1 MLERI
6 PQLLANG
13 FDSTIIVL
21 MERKSPNKQ
30 KSEWCL
36 GFSMPNLLLP
46 GHFEFGDLAIVNGL
60 DERVEAIA
68 NENHAARVLMNG
80 FIYKLNPECRP
91 SAMIFKREHH
101 FSDLWGAMV
110 DARNICAVLASCYGW
125 IKSIGQ
131 LNRHVYRDTD
141 HFDFFPLRPR
151 VDGKYLDCIGPE
163 VNSSMV
169 ARDEFKGFT
178 HPYLFVHP
186 CLRLEIDDWMFSVFC
201 KVWSR
206 IHISGKGTR
215 SDRRLMR
222 ALSVAYEACKVPLG
236 MENFLHDHGRH
247 CALWVSAFE
256 SLAHP
261 GPGKM
266 VGYKN
271 VVELIGRRVLSD
283 SKMSRKVRMKVG
295 VKNKKSVFLALNT
308 SQRLYIQ
315 LYRAR
320 NAFLHGNRLSLDTFI
335 PQNLGSGI
343 RLLDTAP
350 VIFHAALEAYV
361 NESAGCAGRSRWNG
375 LEDALTQSHWSVED
389 ELKRCG
395 EL

>member
-1 MLERI
+1 M
-6 PQLLANG
+6 N
-13 FDSTIIVL
+13 
-21 MERKSPNKQ
+21 RKSPNKQ

-36 GFSMPNLLLP
+36 GFAMPNLLLP
-46 GHFEFGDLAIVNGL
+46 GHFEFGDLAIVSGL
-60 DERVEAIA
+60 DKRVEAIT

-80 FIYKLNPECRP
+80 FTYKWNPECRP
-91 SAMIFKREHH
+91 SAMIFKRENH

-110 DARNICAVLASCYGW
+110 DARNIVAVLASCFGW

-151 VDGKYLDCIGPE
+151 VDGRYLDCIGPE
-163 VNSSMV
+163 VNRSM
-169 ARDEFKGFT
+169 AALDEFKGFT

-186 CLRLEIDDWMFSVFC
+186 CLRFEIDDWMFTIFFN
-201 KVWSR
+201 VWSR

-283 SKMSRKVRMKVG
+283 SKMCRKVRMKVG
-295 VKNKKSVFLALNT
+295 VKNKKSVFLALNKA
-308 SQRLYIQ
+308 QRLYIN

-320 NAFLHGNRLSLDTFI
+320 NAFLHGNRLSMQTFV
-335 PQNLGSGI
+335 PSSLGRGV

-350 VIFHAALEAYV
+350 LVFHAALEVYASDF
-361 NESAGCAGRSRWNG
+361 EGRSVCKRWNG
-375 LEDALTQSHWSVED
+375 LEESITRSHWSMENELED
-389 ELKRCG
+389 LG